1 MKTVSELA
9 KELGVS
15 PQAIYKR
22 INDTLKVDLNKHIQ
36 KDKRQRTVITTT
48 GEELIK
54 RSFEHV
60 QTAIETDS
68 NRVQTAFKEGLNEK
82 LESVQNERLQEF
94 KEQVDRLNKELENKQ
109 NTIESLQRQ
118 NEALIKQNENSQSII
133 FSMQKQQQVLI
144 EAPGRK
150 SWFDRFKRDK
160 ESEG

>member
-22 INDTLKVDLNKHIQ
+22 INDTLKADLNKHVQ
-36 KDKRQRTVITTT
+36 KDKRQRTVITTA
-48 GEELIK
+48 GEEMIK

-60 QTAIETDS
+60 LNEFETNL
-68 NRVQTAFKEGLNEK
+68 NRVQNAIKEDLNEK
-82 LESVQNERLQEF
+82 LESVHNERVQDF
-94 KEQVDRLNKELENKQ
+94 KQQIERLNKELENKQ

-118 NEALIKQNENSQSII
+118 NEALIKQNENSQII
-133 FSMQKQQQVLI
+133 IGTMQQQQQALL

-150 SWFDRFKRDK
+150 GLFSWLKKGGSD
-160 ESEG
+160 EQ